1 MALAVTSVVLPETD
15 TFTVDIASRPRT
27 ARNST
32 KWWQQLRDAY
42 VLATSA
48 LMFLVHRHVN
58 QYRAGEIRLDQLQLS
73 SVLLSAVDL
82 LFLHYK
88 SGMPTFF

>member
-1 MALAVTSVVLPETD
+1 MAWPSGGNT
-15 TFTVDIASRPRT
+15 
-27 ARNST
+27 
-32 KWWQQLRDAY
+32 Y
-42 VLATSA
+42 VLATYA